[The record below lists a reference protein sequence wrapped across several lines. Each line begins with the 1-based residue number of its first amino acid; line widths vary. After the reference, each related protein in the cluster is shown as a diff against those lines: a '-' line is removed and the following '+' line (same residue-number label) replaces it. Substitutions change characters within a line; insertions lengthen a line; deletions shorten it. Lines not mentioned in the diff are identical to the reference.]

1 MQTERKVAPALK
13 GVFKEHLLAA
23 IQKEREKEEAHM
35 AEIKKQEGE
44 DSNSQDGFEHEA
56 EEPMEAKKESK
67 AAVR

>member
-1 MQTERKVAPALK
+1 M
-13 GVFKEHLLAA
+13 LAA

-35 AEIKKQEGE
+35 AEIKKQEVE